1 MRATKSCTTSFL
13 VAAGAPFVVSAVI
26 GAPTAGANPAS
37 ASTTINDLKSEGYIV
52 HINWVSGYN
61 TQQLDD
67 CWVTGV
73 NIPGDTP
80 ESRTTAY
87 VDVSCPNNLY

>member
-1 MRATKSCTTSFL
+1 MSLKSRHFALALIAVSAIAVAP
-13 VAAGAPFVVSAVI
+13 VAAAY
-26 GAPTAGANPAS
+26 PAS
-37 ASTTINDLKSEGYIV
+37 AGATVNDLEGEGYIV
-52 HINWVSGYN
+52 HINWVNGK

-67 CWVTGV
+67 CWVTSV

>member
-1 MRATKSCTTSFL
+1 MSLKPRHFAPVL
-13 VAAGAPFVVSAVI
+13 VAAAAVAVAPFA
-26 GAPTAGANPAS
+26 AANPGSAS
-37 ASTTINDLKSEGYIV
+37 ATVNDLQSEGYSV
-52 HINWVSGYN
+52 HINWLNGK

-67 CWVTGV
+67 CWTVGV

-87 VDVSCPNNLY
+87 VDVKCPNDLY

>member
-1 MRATKSCTTSFL
+1 MSLELRHFTPLLIA
-13 VAAGAPFVVSAVI
+13 VAAIAVAPIA
-26 GAPTAGANPAS
+26 TAYPGP
-37 ASTTINDLKSEGYIV
+37 ASTTINDLQAEGYIV
-52 HINWVSGYN
+52 HINWVNGK

-67 CWVTGV
+67 CWVTSV